1 MGSRVKTFNLE
12 SGPLAYYGGI
22 PDSQH
27 NPLNLYLIIYVEY
40 WCLALQVSISD
51 SYFNYFRNGQEN
63 KQF

>member
-1 MGSRVKTFNLE
+1 MGSGVKTFNLE

-22 PDSQH
+22 PDLQWNH
-27 NPLNLYLIIYVEY
+27 LNLYLFIYVEY

-51 SYFNYFRNGQEN
+51 NYFNYFRNRQEN